1 MGLAHLELACSLQP
15 AAARWVRTTSY
26 DVQSAEKSKTHYL
39 KTSNVNIKLGQVS
52 QSDHILDLARHRR
65 VLRAADVR
73 EHGWSP
79 QLLLRLHQSGK
90 LQRVA
95 RGLYSLPGAEIT
107 EHQTLIEVCQR
118 VPKAVL
124 CLLSALQ
131 FHGIGSQMPH
141 EVWVA
146 LPEATQTPALDYP
159 TLRIARLRGQAYSE
173 GIQTVREHGAPIR
186 VYSIGK
192 TVTDCFKFR
201 NKIGL
206 DVALEALK
214 ESWRSRKVTMAEL
227 NHFAKINRVERVM
240 QPYLE
245 AMTA

>member
-1 MGLAHLELACSLQP
+1 MS
-15 AAARWVRTTSY
+15 
-26 DVQSAEKSKTHYL
+26 QSA
-39 KTSNVNIKLGQVS
+39 
-52 QSDHILDLARHRR
+52 DILDLARHRR
-65 VLRAADVR
+65 VLSAADVR

-79 QLLLRLHQSGK
+79 QLLLSLHQAGK

-95 RGLYSLPGAEIT
+95 RGLYSLPDAEIT
-107 EHQTLIEVCQR
+107 EHQTLIEVCHR

-131 FHGIGSQMPH
+131 FHGIGTQMPH

-146 LPEATQTPALDYP
+146 LPEATQTPTLGCP
-159 TLRIARLRGQAYSE
+159 LLRIARLRGLAYSE
-173 GIQTVREHGAPIR
+173 GIQTVTEQGAPIR
-186 VYSIGK
+186 VYSVAK

-206 DVALEALK
+206 DVALEALTDA
-214 ESWRSRKVTMAEL
+214 WRSRKLTMAEL
-227 NHFAKINRVERVM
+227 NHFARINRVERVM

-245 AMTA
+245 TVAA

>member
-1 MGLAHLELACSLQP
+1 M
-15 AAARWVRTTSY
+15 
-26 DVQSAEKSKTHYL
+26 
-39 KTSNVNIKLGQVS
+39 N
-52 QSDHILDLARHRR
+52 QSDHILELARDRR
-65 VLRAADVR
+65 VLSAADVR
-73 EHGWSP
+73 EQGWSP
-79 QLLLRLHQSGK
+79 QLLIRLHQAGK
-90 LQRVA
+90 LHRLG
-95 RGLYSLPGAEIT
+95 RGLYALPDAEVT

-131 FHGIGSQMPH
+131 WHEIGTQLPH

-146 LPEATQTPALDYP
+146 LPEGTQAPALGYP
-159 TLRIARLRGQAYSE
+159 ALRITRLRGAAYSD
-173 GIQTVREHGAPIR
+173 GIQTVTEHGAPIR
-186 VYSIGK
+186 VYSAAK

-214 ESWRSRKVTMAEL
+214 DAWRSRKVTMDEL
-227 NHFAKINRVERVM
+227 GHFAKINRVERVM

-245 AMTA
+245 AVTQ

>member
-1 MGLAHLELACSLQP
+1 M
-15 AAARWVRTTSY
+15 
-26 DVQSAEKSKTHYL
+26 
-39 KTSNVNIKLGQVS
+39 QVLNLILMN
-52 QSDHILDLARHRR
+52 QSDHILELARHRR

-79 QLLLRLHQSGK
+79 QLLIRLHQAGK
-90 LQRVA
+90 LQRVG
-95 RGLYSLPGAEIT
+95 RGLYGLPDAEIT

-131 FHGIGSQMPH
+131 FQEIGTQLPH
-141 EVWVA
+141 EVWIA
-146 LPEATQTPALDYP
+146 LPEGSHAPVLSYP
-159 TLRIARLRGQAYSE
+159 NLRITRLRGVAYSD
-173 GIQTVREHGAPIR
+173 GIQTVIDHGAPIR
-186 VYSIGK
+186 VYSAAK

-201 NKIGL
+201 NQIGL

-214 ESWRSRKVTMAEL
+214 DAWRSGKVTMIEL
-227 NHFAKINRVERVM
+227 SHFAKINRVERVM

-245 AMTA
+245 AVTQ

>member
-1 MGLAHLELACSLQP
+1 MNQSEHILELA
-15 AAARWVRTTSY
+15 
-26 DVQSAEKSKTHYL
+26 K
-39 KTSNVNIKLGQVS
+39 
-52 QSDHILDLARHRR
+52 HRR
-65 VLRAADVR
+65 LLRAADVL
-73 EHGWSP
+73 EHGCSP
-79 QLLLRLHQSGK
+79 QLLLKMYQAGK

-95 RGLYSLPGAEIT
+95 RGLYSLPDAEIT
-107 EHQTLIEVCQR
+107 EQQTALEVCQR

-131 FHGIGSQMPH
+131 FHGIGTQMPH

-146 LPEATQTPALDYP
+146 LPQGTQTPALDYP
-159 TLRIARLRGQAYSE
+159 KLRITRLRGVAYSE
-173 GIQTVREHGAPIR
+173 GIETVTEHGAPIR
-186 VYSIGK
+186 VYSVAK

-214 ESWRSRKVTMAEL
+214 DAWNKRKITMSEIT
-227 NHFAKINRVERVM
+227 HFAKINRVEKVM

-245 AMTA
+245 AVLA

>member
-1 MGLAHLELACSLQP
+1 M
-15 AAARWVRTTSY
+15 
-26 DVQSAEKSKTHYL
+26 
-39 KTSNVNIKLGQVS
+39 N
-52 QSDHILDLARHRR
+52 QSDHILELARHRR

-73 EHGWSP
+73 EQGWSP
-79 QLLLRLHQSGK
+79 QLLIRLHQAGK
-90 LQRVA
+90 LHRLG
-95 RGLYSLPGAEIT
+95 RGLYALPDAQVT
-107 EHQTLIEVCQR
+107 EHQTLMEVCQR

-131 FHGIGSQMPH
+131 WHEIGTQLPH

-146 LPEATQTPALDYP
+146 LPEGTQAPALGYP
-159 TLRIARLRGQAYSE
+159 ALRITRLRGAAYSD
-173 GIQTVREHGAPIR
+173 GIQTVTEHGAPIR
-186 VYSIGK
+186 VYSAAK

-214 ESWRSRKVTMAEL
+214 DAWRSRKVTMDEL
-227 NHFAKINRVERVM
+227 GHFAKINRVERVM

-245 AMTA
+245 AVTQ

>member
-1 MGLAHLELACSLQP
+1 M
-15 AAARWVRTTSY
+15 
-26 DVQSAEKSKTHYL
+26 
-39 KTSNVNIKLGQVS
+39 N
-52 QSDHILDLARHRR
+52 QSDHILELARQRH

-73 EHGWSP
+73 AHDWSP
-79 QLLLRLHQSGK
+79 QLLIRLHHAGK
-90 LQRVA
+90 LQRFA
-95 RGLYSLPGAEIT
+95 RGLYGLPDAEVT

-131 FHGIGSQMPH
+131 YHEIGTQLPH
-141 EVWVA
+141 DVWIA
-146 LPEATQTPALDYP
+146 LPEATHAPVLDYP
-159 TLRIARLRGQAYSE
+159 PLRITRLRGAAYSD
-173 GIQTVREHGAPIR
+173 GIQTVTERGASIR
-186 VYSIGK
+186 VYCAAK

-214 ESWRSRKVTMAEL
+214 DAWRSRKVTMAEL
-227 NHFAKINRVERVM
+227 SHFARINRVERVM

-245 AMTA
+245 AVAQ

>member
-1 MGLAHLELACSLQP
+1 M
-15 AAARWVRTTSY
+15 
-26 DVQSAEKSKTHYL
+26 
-39 KTSNVNIKLGQVS
+39 N
-52 QSDHILDLARHRR
+52 QSDHILELARDRR
-65 VLRAADVR
+65 VLSAADVR
-73 EHGWSP
+73 EQGWSP
-79 QLLLRLHQSGK
+79 QLLIRLHQAGR
-90 LQRVA
+90 LHRLG
-95 RGLYSLPGAEIT
+95 RGLYALPDAQVT

-131 FHGIGSQMPH
+131 WHEIGTQLPH

-146 LPEATQTPALDYP
+146 LPEGTQAPALGYP
-159 TLRIARLRGQAYSE
+159 ALRITRLRGAAYSD
-173 GIQTVREHGAPIR
+173 GIQTVTEHGAPIR
-186 VYSIGK
+186 VYSAAK

-214 ESWRSRKVTMAEL
+214 DAWRSRKVTMDEL
-227 NHFAKINRVERVM
+227 GHFAKINRVERVM

-245 AMTA
+245 AVTQ

>member
-1 MGLAHLELACSLQP
+1 M
-15 AAARWVRTTSY
+15 
-26 DVQSAEKSKTHYL
+26 
-39 KTSNVNIKLGQVS
+39 N
-52 QSDHILDLARHRR
+52 QSDHILELARHRL

-73 EHGWSP
+73 ERGWSP
-79 QLLLRLHQSGK
+79 QLLIRLHQAGK
-90 LQRVA
+90 LQRFS
-95 RGLYSLPGAEIT
+95 RGLYGLPDAEVT

-131 FHGIGSQMPH
+131 FHEIGTQLPR
-141 EVWVA
+141 EVWIA
-146 LPEATQTPALDYP
+146 LPEGTQTPVLNYP
-159 TLRIARLRGQAYSE
+159 SLRITRLRGAAYND
-173 GIQTVREHGAPIR
+173 GIQTVTHHGAPIR
-186 VYSIGK
+186 VYSAAK

-214 ESWRSRKVTMAEL
+214 DAWRSHKVTLAEL
-227 NHFAKINRVERVM
+227 SHFARINRAERVM

-245 AMTA
+245 AVTQ

>member
-1 MGLAHLELACSLQP
+1 MNQSDQILELA
-15 AAARWVRTTSY
+15 RG
-26 DVQSAEKSKTHYL
+26 H
-39 KTSNVNIKLGQVS
+39 
-52 QSDHILDLARHRR
+52 R

-73 EHGWSP
+73 ERGWSP
-79 QLLLRLHQSGK
+79 QLLLRLHQAGK
-90 LQRVA
+90 LQRLA
-95 RGLYSLPGAEIT
+95 RGLYGLPDAEIT

-131 FHGIGSQMPH
+131 FHEIGTQLPH

-146 LPEATQTPALDYP
+146 LPEATQTPALSYP
-159 TLRIARLRGQAYSE
+159 SLRVTRLRGDAYSE
-173 GIQTVREHGAPIR
+173 GIQTVTAHGAAIR
-186 VYSIGK
+186 VYSPAK

-214 ESWRSRKVTMAEL
+214 DAWRSRKVTMAEL
-227 NHFAKINRVERVM
+227 SHFAKINRVERVM

-245 AMTA
+245 AMAQ

>member
-1 MGLAHLELACSLQP
+1 M
-15 AAARWVRTTSY
+15 
-26 DVQSAEKSKTHYL
+26 
-39 KTSNVNIKLGQVS
+39 N
-52 QSDHILDLARHRR
+52 QSDHILELARHRR

-73 EHGWSP
+73 EQGWSP
-79 QLLLRLHQSGK
+79 QLLIRLHQAGK
-90 LQRVA
+90 LHRLG
-95 RGLYSLPGAEIT
+95 RGLYALPDAEVT
-107 EHQTLIEVCQR
+107 EHQTLMEVCQR

-131 FHGIGSQMPH
+131 WHEIGTQLPH

-146 LPEATQTPALDYP
+146 LPEGTQAPALGYP
-159 TLRIARLRGQAYSE
+159 ALRITRLRGAAYSD
-173 GIQTVREHGAPIR
+173 GIQTVTKHGAPIR
-186 VYSIGK
+186 VYSAAK

-214 ESWRSRKVTMAEL
+214 DAWRSRKVTMDEL
-227 NHFAKINRVERVM
+227 GQFAKINRVERVM

-245 AMTA
+245 AITQ